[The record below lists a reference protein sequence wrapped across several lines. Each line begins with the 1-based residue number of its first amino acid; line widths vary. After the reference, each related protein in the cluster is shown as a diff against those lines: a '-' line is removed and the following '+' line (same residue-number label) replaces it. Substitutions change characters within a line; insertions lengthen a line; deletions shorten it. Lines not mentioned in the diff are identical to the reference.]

1 MLQVLTEREREVMDR
16 LVAGRTV
23 KQIATEFDVS
33 IQTIAKHRT
42 KLLEKLKVENDIEL
56 VRMILGVGPSK

>member
-1 MLQVLTEREREVMDR
+1 MDR

-23 KQIATEFDVS
+23 KQIATEFEVS

-56 VRMILGVGPSK
+56 VRLILGADPSI